1 MSHYRIR
8 QANDRDEE
16 SLRNLMEVP
25 MDGAISVSLERPRG
39 YFKGLNI
46 QSQSSIAYVV
56 ENTQTQEIIALTGIG
71 QSEVFI
77 GNKVTQMSY
86 LSDLRI
92 SKNNQ
97 NGRIF
102 YIGFQFI
109 LKKLIERNTPA
120 YMVVVRDNKK
130 ALQSILSKKMDLDV
144 NREIAEYECPAI
156 YLKKSKT
163 TAIKFKEEY
172 EYRAANMS
180 DIQALQSFITQEGSQ
195 KDFFPNYNLHDMLG
209 SEYFKELQVEDYR
222 LILHNGEIKSCG
234 AIWNQTNFKSTRV
247 VKYHQYLKYMRPIY
261 NTAQYIFGG
270 VRLPP
275 EGTTLN
281 YFHIHTP
288 LSYGNNPSWMKLLLN
303 NIYNEYSN
311 SHFDYFML
319 GFDINDPLL
328 QCLKHFPQKSYGGK
342 IITMEPENRII
353 QKSDVLTYIDSG
365 RL

>member
-209 SEYFKELQVEDYR
+209 SEYFKELQEFRNDR
-222 LILHNGEIKSCG
+222 KEQQS
-234 AIWNQTNFKSTRV
+234 
-247 VKYHQYLKYMRPIY
+247 
-261 NTAQYIFGG
+261 
-270 VRLPP
+270 
-275 EGTTLN
+275 
-281 YFHIHTP
+281 
-288 LSYGNNPSWMKLLLN
+288 LS
-303 NIYNEYSN
+303 
-311 SHFDYFML
+311 
-319 GFDINDPLL
+319 
-328 QCLKHFPQKSYGGK
+328 
-342 IITMEPENRII
+342 
-353 QKSDVLTYIDSG
+353 
-365 RL
+365 